1 MSTRRDFVKTS
12 CLSLAITLPMESRL
26 RFGLAEPV
34 EPGGTFDPSAFLRID
49 GDGTITIWAN
59 KSEMGQ
65 GVRTS
70 IAMAVAEELEADW
83 SKIKV
88 QQASTAAKFGDLGIT
103 GGSQSTR
110 STFKPYR
117 LVGATAREMLISAAA
132 ARWNVDRAACKT
144 DKGFVIHGRA
154 KLAYGELV
162 EAASKLV
169 PPKDPPLKDAKQ
181 FRIIGTDVKRLDG
194 PDIVTGRAQFG
205 SDIKL
210 PGMLYASVE
219 RCPVFGGR
227 LKSVEVDAAKKV
239 PGVKQIITIPSGVA
253 VLADSTW
260 AALNGR
266 EALKIQWEEGAH
278 AAMSTAEIW
287 KGFETRLKTPGKIVR
302 KEGQGAAALDPSPTT
317 AGLRAVHAR
326 YDCPFLA
333 HATMEPMVGTADVKA
348 DRCDIYAPT
357 QGPGWSM
364 AAIQQ
369 ITGLKAEQIEVHI
382 PLLGGGFG
390 RRAMP
395 DFILEAVQCS
405 MAAGVPVKVQYSR
418 EDDTKHDYYRP
429 GTLHELSASL
439 DEKGLPHAWH
449 HRFAGPSIATSL
461 KMPWPPEATEISGAA
476 DLAYEIP
483 NLQVEWAQSDTPIP
497 LGFWRA
503 VPASFNPFVT
513 ESFLD
518 ELAHKAGQDPLAF
531 RLALLKKDEKR
542 KVGSDELDPTRLRQ
556 VIELAAEKA
565 GWKAWQLAKRPK
577 GWGLGIAAHA
587 YLDCGTYVAQ
597 VAEVEVKPDG
607 KVLVHRVVCAVDC
620 GLAVNPLNIR
630 AQMESGIIFGLS
642 AALQGEIRLEKGRV
656 VQTGY
661 SDYPVLR
668 LPDTPKIEVHI
679 VKSNLPPGGVGEP
692 GLPPIAPAVGNAIFA
707 ATGKRLRS
715 MPMTPEKVLKAGKA

>member
-1 MSTRRDFVKTS
+1 MSTRRDFVKTT
-12 CLSLAITLPMESRL
+12 CLSLAFTLPMEPRL
-26 RFGLAEPV
+26 RFGMTEAM
-34 EPGGTFDPSAFLRID
+34 EPGGTFAPSAFLRMD

-65 GVRTS
+65 GIRTS
-70 IAMAVAEELEADW
+70 MAMAVAEELDADW
-83 SKIKV
+83 SKVKV

-110 STFKPYR
+110 GTFKPYR
-117 LVGATAREMLISAAA
+117 IVGATAREMLISAAA
-132 ARWNVDRAACKT
+132 TKWKVDRTMCKAEN
-144 DKGFVIHGRA
+144 GFIVHGTKR
-154 KLAYGELV
+154 LAFGELV
-162 EAASKLV
+162 EAASKLE
-169 PPKDPPLKDAKQ
+169 PPKNPPLKDPKN

-205 SDIKL
+205 SDLKL

-219 RCPVFGGR
+219 RCPVFGGV
-227 LKSVEVDAAKKV
+227 LKSVDDSAAKAV
-239 PGVKQIITIPSGVA
+239 PGVKHVIAISSGVA

-260 AALNGR
+260 AALKGR
-266 EALKIQWEEGAH
+266 EALKIHWNEGAH
-278 AAMSTAEIW
+278 AAASTAEIW
-287 KGFETRLKTPGKIVR
+287 KGFETRMKTPGKVVR
-302 KEGQGAAALDPSPTT
+302 KEGQGTT
-317 AGLRAVHAR
+317 ALSKNAIHAR

-333 HATMEPMVGTADVKA
+333 HATMEPMVGMADVKPG
-348 DRCDIYAPT
+348 RCDIYAPS

-405 MAAGVPVKVQYSR
+405 KAAGVPVKVQYSR

-439 DEKGLPHAWH
+439 DAKGLAHAWH
-449 HRFAGPSIATSL
+449 HRIVGPSIAASL
-461 KMPWPPEATEISGAA
+461 KMPWPPEATELSGAQ

-483 NLQVEWAQSDTPIP
+483 NMQVEWAQSDTPIP

-518 ELAHKAGQDPLAF
+518 ELAHKAGKDPLNF
-531 RLALLKKDEKR
+531 RLELLKRNEKR
-542 KVGSDELDPTRLRQ
+542 KVGRDELDPARLRH
-556 VIELAAEKA
+556 VIELAAEKS
-565 GWKAWQLAKRPK
+565 GWKAWHLSKRVK
-577 GWGLGIAAHA
+577 GRGLGIAAHA

-597 VAEVEVKPDG
+597 VAEVEVKSDG
-607 KVLVHRVVCAVDC
+607 LVKVHRVVCAVDC
-620 GLAVNPLNIR
+620 GMAINPLNIR
-630 AQMESGIIFGLS
+630 AQMEGGIIYGLS
-642 AALQGEIRLEKGRV
+642 AALHGEITLEKGRV
-656 VQTGY
+656 MQNSY
-661 SDYPVLR
+661 ADYPVLR
-668 LPDTPKIEVHI
+668 LADSPKIEVHI

-692 GLPPIAPAVGNAIFA
+692 GLPPIAPAVANAIFA
-707 ATGKRLRS
+707 ATGRRIRS
-715 MPMTPEKVLKAGKA
+715 MPMTPEKVLKAVKA